1 MQGHFGAD
9 PHYMHW
15 YNKYAWW
22 YHVGHNNI
30 QLASPDVKVV
40 RIAYG
45 IAGLLVKDRIGEGNA
60 EVLRTIKIKF
70 FDYGGDGELA
80 MILEHL
86 VGKVESA
93 RATEVPF
100 HILSQKLPPSEFI
113 MVVSGLAHPQPKEI
127 YAAFQQFANEGGRIF
142 FFNCASHILANIFP
156 GKFQPCPP
164 STTVRSK
171 LKILAEK
178 ELFSAFKYHDIV
190 LEPHRNPLDIIDK
203 TKSVTIITKINAQTV
218 EPLFAKFS
226 CGDGMIFCMS
236 SKMFTTEKFMREGQ
250 KTLSSAQVEEI
261 LKSRGATSD
270 TIVAWQCAVKVKYF
284 NAFELA
290 LQATPSIEM
299 VAKLLVRECAFMPSP
314 PPGMQQVP
322 EVQAEA
328 KQDGAES

>member
-30 QLASPDVKVV
+30 VLATPDVKVV

-100 HILSQKLPPSEFI
+100 HILSQKLPPSQVI
-113 MVVSGLAHPQPKEI
+113 SMPYITP
-127 YAAFQQFANEGGRIF
+127 QQFFLVVFFLHKGFNSFVAVYHGRQWA
-142 FFNCASHILANIFP
+142 CTSPTQGNIWRI
-156 GKFQPCPP
+156 
-164 STTVRSK
+164 STVC
-171 LKILAEK
+171 E
-178 ELFSAFKYHDIV
+178 
-190 LEPHRNPLDIIDK
+190 
-203 TKSVTIITKINAQTV
+203 
-218 EPLFAKFS
+218 
-226 CGDGMIFCMS
+226 
-236 SKMFTTEKFMREGQ
+236 
-250 KTLSSAQVEEI
+250 
-261 LKSRGATSD
+261 
-270 TIVAWQCAVKVKYF
+270 
-284 NAFELA
+284 
-290 LQATPSIEM
+290 
-299 VAKLLVRECAFMPSP
+299 
-314 PPGMQQVP
+314 
-322 EVQAEA
+322 
-328 KQDGAES
+328 